1 MTKEHCKKFDKAIEE
16 YNKTHKEQ
24 LSLLDIALSAITIEA
39 YERGEFNGQIQSNR

>member
-1 MTKEHCKKFDKAIEE
+1 MTKEHCKKFDKAIEK

-39 YERGEFNGQIQSNR
+39 YER